1 MPEGLTYS
9 VLPRVDH
16 HLIPAIHLS
25 QQKDP
30 VLEMFFAAPV
40 VRGAS
45 RPELT
50 CLHLYEA
57 RTLEVEL

>member
-1 MPEGLTYS
+1 M
-9 VLPRVDH
+9 
-16 HLIPAIHLS
+16 
-25 QQKDP
+25 
-30 VLEMFFAAPV
+30 LEMFFAAPV